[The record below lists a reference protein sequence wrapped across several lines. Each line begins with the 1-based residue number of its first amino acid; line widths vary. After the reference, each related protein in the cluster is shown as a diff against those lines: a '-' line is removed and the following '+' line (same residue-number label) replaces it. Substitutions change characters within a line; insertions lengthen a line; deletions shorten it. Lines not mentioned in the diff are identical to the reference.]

1 MWVLSIIVIILV
13 GLSRM
18 YLGVHWLGDIL
29 TGWLFGIIILLLVW
43 MLEEPLNSYLSNL
56 KYDISVIYIG
66 LAIFGLV
73 MMILTEL
80 FYVSTY
86 NFGTPGGQMIGLGI
100 GLALEHKYV
109 NFEIKPESG
118 EKWRLIVRILIG
130 LIIVAFLYFILSSI
144 IPSSVFW
151 LNAIQYI
158 IILVV
163 GIFIW
168 PLIFKR
174 TGL

>member
-1 MWVLSIIVIILV
+1 
-13 GLSRM
+13 M